1 MRVSCA
7 DKVGVWIGFSVS
19 IVVVCVFESTLMI
32 YIYFLSSHAHA
43 VCPFYLYK
51 PIPRHTF
58 VASSFHFFSCPLTKF
73 EIIEPNVCFFCS
85 KRRHHKDMP
94 CLAPFLRHSYHS
106 LFPPKRVS
114 SQGHACLFSPE
125 SSDDINDACLPSE
138 KIRHIQTTSL
148 FSVHPSNP

>member
-1 MRVSCA
+1 MSCA
-7 DKVGVWIGFSVS
+7 EKVGVWIGFSVS

-85 KRRHHKDMP
+85 KRRHHKDMS
-94 CLAPFLRHSYHS
+94 CLAPFLRHSYHFA
-106 LFPPKRVS
+106 LPPKWVS
-114 SQGHACLFSPE
+114 SQGHACLLCQE
-125 SSDDINDACLPSE
+125 SSDLTHNAYPLLR
-138 KIRHIQTTSL
+138 KIRHIQTTSM
-148 FSVHPSNP
+148 FSVSPSYP